1 MEIPKDLKN
10 DIWDYCRAN
19 DISNIDEFTI
29 KLIKQGFT
37 TEKFGSTPLPTV
49 KEKIVEKI
57 VEVEKIIEV
66 DKIVEVIKEVP
77 INIVDTKLDSKMKE
91 YIEEIES
98 FKKLLFEATNLN
110 SVMKQEL
117 EIEKNKNKKDMY
129 GE

>member
-91 YIEEIES
+91 YIEQIES
-98 FKKLLFEATNLN
+98 FKKQLFETTNLN
-110 SVMKQEL
+110 SIIKEEL